1 MSSNKS
7 RALFFLKKKKKLIFN
22 IPDFLTIN
30 IFDWEKNK
38 EKFLK
43 EIKKKFKNDILIIRS
58 SASDEDKKKNTNAG
72 KYTSVENIKAS
83 NNKSLIFAINKVK
96 ESIKSERNLN
106 NSDEIIV
113 QKMIK
118 NVLLSGV
125 IFTKLIENGSNY
137 YSINYDD
144 ISGKTNLV
152 TSGKSKNSNKM
163 LYIRRERLK
172 YLRSKRFIKL
182 IEAVQDLEKKLNSE
196 NLDIEF
202 AMDKNFK
209 TFLFQVRPLFFKKK
223 NLKEEVNLELSKVS
237 KKIDSKLKSSN
248 SKFGN
253 QGILGNMPDWNPAE
267 IIGQYPTNLS
277 RSLFANL
284 ITNDIWALARE
295 EIGYQKILKK
305 KLVDY
310 FAGQPYVDVRLSFNS
325 FIFKEVP
332 SKIKNQL
339 VNHWLETLKNNTE
352 YHDKVEF
359 MICLT
364 CYTFDDSLFL
374 KKKLPQNIK
383 KKEKDLLINILKKKT
398 INFIKDKKIIDRQ
411 ITRIFKLEEYIEK
424 KYKNLNLISEIKDRI
439 HLCRKYGT
447 LPFSILARFAFI
459 SQAILDSLI
468 RKQII
473 SAEEKNFFARSVKT
487 VTTSFINDLK
497 LYKRK
502 KIEKKLFYKK
512 YGHLRPGTYDILSK
526 NYKEAKFL
534 SHIDS
539 RKISPTKVKHF
550 KLSKNSYLKF
560 KKLLAKEKINLDPEA
575 FFDFFYKSIKFREE
589 AKFIYSKQINKIL
602 ILLKKLS
609 KKFKISKN
617 EIAFVDLKSIYQ
629 IDKNFARNKI
639 KNYKLRNLARK
650 NQSLFE
656 LNKRI
661 KLPQLIF
668 DKTAPYVIPHITNS
682 ANFITSKKI
691 TSKTIEINPGT
702 INKNIS
708 KKIVLIASADPGYDW
723 IFDKSIFGLI
733 TKFGGANSHMAI
745 RCSELNLPAAIG
757 VGEKKY
763 LELVKSKDIELNCN
777 LKKIDIIKW

>member
-305 KLVDY
+305 KTR
-310 FAGQPYVDVRLSFNS
+310 RLFCRT
-325 FIFKEVP
+325 
-332 SKIKNQL
+332 
-339 VNHWLETLKNNTE
+339 TL
-352 YHDKVEF
+352 
-359 MICLT
+359 
-364 CYTFDDSLFL
+364 
-374 KKKLPQNIK
+374 
-383 KKEKDLLINILKKKT
+383 
-398 INFIKDKKIIDRQ
+398 R
-411 ITRIFKLEEYIEK
+411 
-424 KYKNLNLISEIKDRI
+424 
-439 HLCRKYGT
+439 
-447 LPFSILARFAFI
+447 
-459 SQAILDSLI
+459 
-468 RKQII
+468 
-473 SAEEKNFFARSVKT
+473 
-487 VTTSFINDLK
+487 
-497 LYKRK
+497 
-502 KIEKKLFYKK
+502 
-512 YGHLRPGTYDILSK
+512 
-526 NYKEAKFL
+526 
-534 SHIDS
+534 
-539 RKISPTKVKHF
+539 
-550 KLSKNSYLKF
+550 
-560 KKLLAKEKINLDPEA
+560 
-575 FFDFFYKSIKFREE
+575 
-589 AKFIYSKQINKIL
+589 
-602 ILLKKLS
+602 
-609 KKFKISKN
+609 
-617 EIAFVDLKSIYQ
+617 
-629 IDKNFARNKI
+629 
-639 KNYKLRNLARK
+639 
-650 NQSLFE
+650 
-656 LNKRI
+656 
-661 KLPQLIF
+661 
-668 DKTAPYVIPHITNS
+668 
-682 ANFITSKKI
+682 
-691 TSKTIEINPGT
+691 
-702 INKNIS
+702 
-708 KKIVLIASADPGYDW
+708 
-723 IFDKSIFGLI
+723 
-733 TKFGGANSHMAI
+733 
-745 RCSELNLPAAIG
+745 
-757 VGEKKY
+757 
-763 LELVKSKDIELNCN
+763 
-777 LKKIDIIKW
+777 